1 MDPVF
6 LTIVSSNYLAYAKT
20 LFDSIETHYP
30 KSRRVL
36 CIVDAPDTA
45 LVELGNRC
53 TILRLEDLGL
63 PNHDHFVYRYGVMEL
78 NTAVKPYALAWI
90 ARNMSEASNGMM
102 YIDPDIRFFR
112 RLTEVEALM
121 AEGALAVLTPHL
133 TAPLYDDKMPSELSI
148 MRAGVYNC
156 GFIAIGPHA
165 RRGDFLDW
173 WCRRLEY
180 GAFVDFD
187 AGLFTDQKWIDL
199 APGLFPDVRVLR
211 HSGYN
216 VAYWN
221 LAHRPLA
228 TNADG
233 KFTAGGRELAFF
245 HFSGVDPHDP
255 SLLSKHQ
262 TRFTA
267 SDLGPFQPVYR
278 TYLKDLLDNGYDRLS
293 KIPYSYG
300 VTKSGAPIIPEMR
313 QVFRHHYDANAANPA
328 ADPFSLGANAFSE
341 PTNRLPK
348 APPRIPVLLF
358 EAWKRRDLLKDSF
371 DIHSAE
377 GREALLA
384 WYVSVGER
392 VMGVGKEFVEG
403 ARQELEHY
411 ARSKKGRSSA
421 PAPGSQ
427 LPFVHGARRA
437 LSVSGLRTFDAIRK
451 SPRMRRFYYRIPPGF
466 RGAVHRGLL
475 STIGRLSLWSAPDL
489 ASTAPP
495 DDATKDGL
503 NLVGYFR
510 GEFSI
515 GECARSFAQAA
526 LRNGMPAALINFEGG
541 LVDRCGDRRFD
552 RYLSPRARFP
562 VNLCFVNADQTGLLF
577 DTLTSVVKK
586 RYNIGFWFWELEKFP
601 AAWQGALDLVDEVW
615 VSSSFVQRAV
625 SSAAGGKP
633 VRLIPYP
640 LEVTLSRPYTRGEFG
655 LSDEPF
661 TFLFN
666 FDYYSFV
673 DRKNPAALI
682 KAFRKAFADV
692 RDVSLVL
699 KTTGAQRAPDAVA
712 ALKHLAATDPRIVFL
727 DNNLEREA
735 MWGLLS
741 IADAF
746 VSLHRSEGLGLGM
759 AESMLLGKPVIGT
772 GYSGNMDFMNAENS
786 LLVDYRLVNV
796 PEGAYPHSAGQ
807 QWADPDI
814 DHAAECMRRLKNDA
828 ELRKAIAERGQTFV
842 RAHLNER
849 TASEAI
855 AAELA
860 RITKL
865 QRRP

>member
-20 LFDSIETHYP
+20 LFDSIEMHYP

-45 LVELGNRC
+45 VVELGNRC

-63 PNHDHFVYRYGVMEL
+63 PNHDHFIYRYGVMEL

-90 ARNMSEASNGMM
+90 ARNISEASDGMM

-112 RLTEVEALM
+112 PLTEVEGLI

-228 TNADG
+228 INAEGKYTADG
-233 KFTAGGRELAFF
+233 CELAFF
-245 HFSGVDPHDP
+245 HFSGIDPHDAA
-255 SLLSKHQ
+255 LLSKHQ

-267 SDLGPFQPVYR
+267 ADLGPFQPEYQR
-278 TYLKDLLDNGYDRLS
+278 YLQDLLDNGYDRLS
-293 KIPYSYG
+293 KVPYAYG
-300 VTKSGAPIIPEMR
+300 VTKSGAPIVPEMR
-313 QVFRHHYDANAANPA
+313 QVFRHRHDANTANPA
-328 ADPFSLGANAFSE
+328 PDPFALGPDAFSA
-341 PTNRLPK
+341 PTDRLPK
-348 APPRIPVLLF
+348 TPPRIPLLLF
-358 EAWKRRDLLKDSF
+358 EAWKRRDLLKESF
-371 DIHSAE
+371 DVHGEE

-384 WYVSVGER
+384 WYTSVGER
-392 VMGVGKEFVEG
+392 VVGVGQEYVVG
-403 ARQELEHY
+403 ARQELEQY
-411 ARSKKGRSSA
+411 VRNRKGRSFATSSGA
-421 PAPGSQ
+421 EPR
-427 LPFVHGARRA
+427 FVRGAKRA
-437 LSVSGLRTFDAIRK
+437 LSVSGLRAFDALRK
-451 SPRMRRFYYRIPPGF
+451 SPRLRRLYYQIPPDP
-466 RGAVHRGLL
+466 RRKLHRGLL
-475 STIGRLSLWSAPDL
+475 RTIGKLALWSTPDL
-489 ASTAPP
+489 GNTTASDKA
-495 DDATKDGL
+495 AEHGI

-515 GECARSFAQAA
+515 GECARSFAHAT
-526 LRNGMPAALINFEGG
+526 LRNGPPVALVNFEGG
-541 LVDRCGDRRFD
+541 VVDRCGDRRFD

-562 VNLCFVNADQTGLLF
+562 VNLCFVNADQTSLLF
-577 DTLTSVVKK
+577 DTLSSVVKE
-586 RYNIGFWFWELEKFP
+586 RYNIGFWFWELESFP

-615 VSSSFVQRAV
+615 VSSCFVQRAV

-640 LEVTLSRPYTRGEFG
+640 IEVTLSRPYTRGEFG
-655 LSDEPF
+655 LSEEPF

-673 DRKNPAALI
+673 ERKNPAALI

-746 VSLHRSEGLGLGM
+746 VSLHRSEGLGLGL

-814 DHAAECMRRLKNDA
+814 DNAAECMRRIRNDA
-828 ELRKAIAERGQTFV
+828 ELRNTIAERGQAFV

>member
-1 MDPVF
+1 MTPVF

-20 LFDSIETHYP
+20 LFDSIEIHYP
-30 KSRRVL
+30 KSKRVL
-36 CIVDAPDTA
+36 CIVDAPDVA
-45 LVELGNRC
+45 VAELGQRC

-63 PNHDHFVYRYGVMEL
+63 PNHAHFVYRYGVMEL

-90 ARNMSEASNGMM
+90 ARNMSEAADGMM
-102 YIDPDIRFFR
+102 YIDPDIRFYR
-112 RLTEVEALM
+112 PLAEVEALL
-121 AEGALAVLTPHL
+121 ADGALAVLTPHL

-165 RRGDFLDW
+165 QRGDFLEW

-180 GAFVDFD
+180 GAFVDFE

-228 TNADG
+228 INADG
-233 KFTAGGRELAFF
+233 KYTAGGSDLAFF
-245 HFSGVDPHDP
+245 HFSGIDPHDA
-255 SLLSKHQ
+255 SLFSKHQ

-267 SDLGPFQPVYR
+267 SDLGPFQPEYR
-278 TYLKDLLDNGYDRLS
+278 KYLQDLLGNGYDRLS
-293 KIPYSYG
+293 KEPYAYG
-300 VTKSGAPIIPEMR
+300 VTKAGDPIVPEMR
-313 QVFRHHYDANAANPA
+313 QVFRHRYDANTANTAP
-328 ADPFSLGANAFSE
+328 DPLALGPDAFSA
-341 PTNRLPK
+341 PTDRLPK
-348 APPRIPVLLF
+348 KPPRIPMLLF
-358 EAWKRRDLLKDSF
+358 EAWKRRDLLKESF
-371 DIHSAE
+371 DIHSEE

-384 WYVSVGER
+384 WYTSVGER
-392 VMGVGKEFVEG
+392 VVGVGPEYVAG
-403 ARQELEHY
+403 ARRELEQY
-411 ARSKKGRSSA
+411 IRNRTARSSA
-421 PAPGSQ
+421 SSSATQ
-427 LPFVHGARRA
+427 LRFIRGAKRA
-437 LSVSGLRTFDAIRK
+437 LSIAGLQAFDAMRK
-451 SPRMRRFYYRIPPGF
+451 SPRLRRLYYQIPPAP
-466 RGAVHRGLL
+466 RGKLHRGLL
-475 STIGRLSLWSAPDL
+475 RTIGKFSLWSTQDL
-489 ASTAPP
+489 GNTTASDEA
-495 DDATKDGL
+495 AEHGL

-515 GECARSFAQAA
+515 GECARSFAQATM
-526 LRNGMPAALINFEGG
+526 RNGPPVALVNFEGG
-541 LVDRCGDRRFD
+541 VVDRCGDRRFD
-552 RYLSPRARFP
+552 TYLSPRARFP

-577 DTLTSVVKK
+577 DTLPSVVKK

-625 SSAAGGKP
+625 SGAAGGKP

-640 LEVTLSRPYTRGEFG
+640 LEITLSRPYSRGEFG
-655 LSDEPF
+655 LSEEPF

-673 DRKNPAALI
+673 ERKNPAALI
-682 KAFRKAFADV
+682 KAFRKAFPDE

-712 ALKHLAATDPRIVFL
+712 ALKHLAASDPRIVFL
-727 DNNLEREA
+727 DDSLEREA

-741 IADAF
+741 IADAY
-746 VSLHRSEGLGLGM
+746 VSLHRSEGLGLGL

-772 GYSGNMDFMNAENS
+772 GYSGNMDFMNADNS
-786 LLVDYRLVNV
+786 LLVDYRLVDI

-814 DHAAECMRRLKNDA
+814 DNAATCMRRIRNDA
-828 ELRKAIAERGQTFV
+828 DLRKTIAERGQAFV

-849 TASEAI
+849 AASEAI

-860 RITKL
+860 RITQL
-865 QRRP
+865 QRRL